1 MAKYC
6 YNIEKCIGFVFRII
20 KQNSELFLKSSH
32 IDRNMNQNQAH
43 YDFGSS
49 ISKLFLH
56 MPLLKSM
63 AYLILDFP
71 NNQSLLCLF

>member
-43 YDFGSS
+43 YDFGYS
-49 ISKLFLH
+49 ISK
-56 MPLLKSM
+56 
-63 AYLILDFP
+63 
-71 NNQSLLCLF
+71 